1 MEKVDVAKYIDHT
14 CLKPDATQKDIIN
27 LCNEAME
34 FKFKSVCINPCY
46 VELAKKCLE
55 DSDILVCSVIG
66 FPLGANTTNVKVF
79 EAKEAVENGADE
91 IDMVMNI
98 GAAKEGN
105 WILVKR
111 DIAAVVKSVAGRA
124 IVKVI
129 IETCLLTDDEK
140 IKACNCAVE
149 VGANFVKTSTGFS
162 SGGANS
168 FDIELMR
175 KTVGNKCGVKAS
187 GGIKH
192 LEEAILMI
200 NSGANRLGTSN
211 GARIMRT
218 KKLDV

>member
-1 MEKVDVAKYIDHT
+1 VEKVDVAKYIDHT

-27 LCNEAME
+27 LCDEAME
-34 FKFKSVCINPCY
+34 FKFKSVCINPCH

-55 DSDILVCSVIG
+55 DSDVLVCSVIG

-149 VGANFVKTSTGFS
+149 AGANFVKTSTGFS
-162 SGGANS
+162 NGGANS